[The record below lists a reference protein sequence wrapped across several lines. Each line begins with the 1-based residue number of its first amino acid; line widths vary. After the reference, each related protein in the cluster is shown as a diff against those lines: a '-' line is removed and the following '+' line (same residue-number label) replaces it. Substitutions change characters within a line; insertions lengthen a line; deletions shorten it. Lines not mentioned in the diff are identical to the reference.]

1 MIGFAELFGELLPG
15 RESRRIGRDIAL
27 GELSLA
33 VELMSGGGEL
43 FDREGALGYN
53 AVDAKTSGKTL
64 GELNGADVLADRVAA
79 GRFDG
84 GTVGKGSGS
93 HIEFQHRSELFAAIN
108 LAGSDHGL
116 DSGGTGD
123 VSAGVGQ
130 LANDGIVD
138 GQDRAGVEADANVQ
152 RKFAELLS
160 RGVELFVVKPLFQP
174 FILFF
179 AEKVRELQAEQ
190 AALACVIE
198 NAV

>member
-33 VELMSGGGEL
+33 VEVMSGGGEL
-43 FDREGALGYN
+43 FDREGARGSF
-53 AVDAKTSGKTL
+53 V
-64 GELNGADVLADRVAA
+64 
-79 GRFDG
+79 G
-84 GTVGKGSGS
+84 GTVDKVSGS

-138 GQDRAGVEADANVQ
+138 GQGRAGGEADANVQ